1 MIKKLIRKFRV
12 STKVLAEQGVL
23 GFLIVCLQFL
33 QKHTRKSKSSIS
45 NSQGKIYTKARYKD
59 IISSDIFTVR
69 KKWQGTDKKKLTFNW
84 IMPPPG
90 KGSGG
95 HLNIFRFIEF
105 LEKAGHECRIYMYVS
120 GVHGP
125 VSGVRAIMG
134 DSYPKLKATSSM
146 RWLDE
151 DNTMEQ
157 ADGIFATSWETAYA
171 SFNTKIEAKRF
182 YFVQDFEPYFYPV
195 GSFYSFAENT
205 YKLGFFGVTAG
216 GWLSKK
222 LREEYGM
229 KTAHYNF
236 GCDKS
241 MYTYVNSDKRKEI
254 LFYVRPYTER
264 RGFETGVMALDL
276 FHKKHPDFKI
286 NLVGWDVSEYD
297 IPFPYTNLKTLEL
310 NQLNELYNRCAA
322 GLVMSFTN
330 MSLLPLELLGSGSI
344 PVVNKADNNVLVSNN
359 PYIAYAEN
367 DPVSLARVL
376 SETVSRDN
384 LPAYASEASE
394 SVEGTTWEDAGRT
407 FLSIIEEEIKSHE

>member
-1 MIKKLIRKFRV
+1 
-12 STKVLAEQGVL
+12 
-23 GFLIVCLQFL
+23 
-33 QKHTRKSKSSIS
+33 
-45 NSQGKIYTKARYKD
+45 
-59 IISSDIFTVR
+59 
-69 KKWQGTDKKKLTFNW
+69 
-84 IMPPPG
+84 
-90 KGSGG
+90 
-95 HLNIFRFIEF
+95 
-105 LEKAGHECRIYMYVS
+105 
-120 GVHGP
+120 
-125 VSGVRAIMG
+125 
-134 DSYPKLKATSSM
+134 
-146 RWLDE
+146 
-151 DNTMEQ
+151 
-157 ADGIFATSWETAYA
+157 
-171 SFNTKIEAKRF
+171 
-182 YFVQDFEPYFYPV
+182 
-195 GSFYSFAENT
+195 
-205 YKLGFFGVTAG
+205 
-216 GWLSKK
+216 
-222 LREEYGM
+222 M